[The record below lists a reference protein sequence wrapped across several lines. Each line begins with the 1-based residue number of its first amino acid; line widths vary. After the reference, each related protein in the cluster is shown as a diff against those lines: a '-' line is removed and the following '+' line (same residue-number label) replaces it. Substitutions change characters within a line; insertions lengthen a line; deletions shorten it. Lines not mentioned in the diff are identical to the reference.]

1 MKQNVLFNILDVSVC
16 QNVTVRVRN
25 VTMFTAVNHLLLE
38 VRFLLR
44 FFLLIMCVQLNIL
57 LIMQQILVH
66 KLMLLYFIIWT
77 IKTWTL
83 IFLKNKFF
91 FLLFYFLRNSV
102 FAALKYYYV
111 LDVHVIGQMILKFK
125 CRSCFLYLLLIH
137 YFSLRN
143 YVQTS
148 YNRKFNWC

>member
-44 FFLLIMCVQLNIL
+44 VFLLIMCVQLNIL

>member
-1 MKQNVLFNILDVSVC
+1 MKQNVLFNILDVSIC

-44 FFLLIMCVQLNIL
+44 VFLLIMCVQLNIL

-91 FLLFYFLRNSV
+91 FLLFYFLRNFV